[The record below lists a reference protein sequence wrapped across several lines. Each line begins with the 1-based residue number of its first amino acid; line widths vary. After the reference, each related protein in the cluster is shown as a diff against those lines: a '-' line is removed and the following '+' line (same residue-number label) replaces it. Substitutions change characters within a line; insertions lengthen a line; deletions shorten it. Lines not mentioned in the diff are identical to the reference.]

1 MKKSFW
7 GYNIAK
13 VDENISFLET
23 QNIKL
28 ERQVKQ
34 LTREL
39 EEARSANTAAG
50 AIENSTAGASGSAA
64 AASNGAQAKID
75 ELEARIAALMAENRA
90 LTERAASLESENMQ
104 LGARLSEASETET
117 IERIGDICMSAYS
130 DMNAAKQRTREQ
142 LEGYLACFWNEWQ
155 GCRDRLTELASQL
168 EEKQIQS
175 RESFIS
181 YADCILRAY
190 GDMRD
195 DSARLRDGMG
205 ELTAAEDGIREGMER
220 LLRELDSEPPETPA
234 EPESVETEAE
244 EEGGPEQDCSII
256 DAVRILERTKKRRT
270 RENETH
276 ELKTEK
282 DDFNRA
288 AAVGASDELKN
299 DTQRASSDEAAAGRT
314 AQDGAAGEEERPT
327 GIFRDVNL
335 RNII

>member
-1 MKKSFW
+1 M
-7 GYNIAK
+7 
-13 VDENISFLET
+13 
-23 QNIKL
+23 
-28 ERQVKQ
+28 
-34 LTREL
+34 
-39 EEARSANTAAG
+39 
-50 AIENSTAGASGSAA
+50 
-64 AASNGAQAKID
+64 
-75 ELEARIAALMAENRA
+75 MAENRA

-181 YADCILRAY
+181 YADCSLRAY